1 MFLNEILERFENV
14 KPQGKG
20 FMVRCPAH
28 DDRINS
34 LSIKQRGNKI
44 LLKCH
49 AGCDTESI
57 LGILGLSMSD
67 LFEPDIYQNK
77 TTTKTTANPKPKPQD
92 IPPSQ
97 AQQSK
102 IIETYDYKD
111 ENGKLVH
118 QTVRYEPK
126 KFLQRQPNPN
136 KPSEWIWNLQ
146 DINPILYNLKE
157 LIKAVENRTPV
168 IIVEGEKDCENIR
181 KYLGESFN
189 LVVTTCPM
197 GAGKW
202 REHYSDWLMDAEV
215 YIIPDNDISG
225 QEHSY
230 QVATSLF
237 GKAKSIKIASLTGIV
252 PDKGDISDFILSRI
266 HSEKILNED
275 FWELL
280 EKAKTFEN
288 TDIDINIDS
297 NSSFPQTSI
306 NEPKDS
312 KEPIEGR
319 TSLNFRTHMT
329 WAELSQ
335 EEIPPLPF
343 TIDKLLP
350 EGLFIL
356 AGAPKVGKSWLLLD
370 LCISVSEGKPW
381 LDHASTQG
389 HVVYYALEDNWRRL
403 QSRVRYQYGELT
415 HGNNLFFAI
424 KPVGITELG
433 REIDK
438 ALKDRPDTKL
448 ICVDTLAYIRD
459 IDGSQPISYSND
471 RRDMA
476 LLKEIANFHGITIL
490 GTQHTR
496 KMPDVNNVINQIS
509 GSTGLTGTTDGNMVL
524 HKKSNM
530 ETKATLTIE
539 NRDTESFIFNLEFD
553 KERCKWNNLGVKIY
567 DEPTQ
572 GAGKESIAEIFLK
585 HILAD
590 GAMAFKDVKAGAEIL
605 KITDRQLQY
614 AREKLSI
621 RFTGK
626 GSHQG
631 TFWQF

>member
-77 TTTKTTANPKPKPQD
+77 TTTKTTTNPKPKPQN

-97 AQQSK
+97 AQQYK

-111 ENGKLVH
+111 ENDKLVH

-136 KPSEWIWNLQ
+136 KPNDWVWNLQ

-157 LIKAVENRTPV
+157 LIKAVENQTPV

-181 KYLGESFN
+181 KYLSENFN
-189 LVVTTCPM
+189 LVTTTCPM

-202 REHYSDWLMDAEV
+202 REYYSDWLINAEV
-215 YIIPDNDISG
+215 YIIPDNDKSG
-225 QEHSY
+225 QEHAH

-237 GKAKSIKIASLTGIV
+237 GKAKSIKIASLAGIV
-252 PDKGDISDFILSRI
+252 PDKGDVSDFILSRI

-280 EKAKTFEN
+280 EKAKIFEN
-288 TDIDINIDS
+288 TDINID
-297 NSSFPQTSI
+297 SSFPQTSI
-306 NEPKDS
+306 NEHMNKPKEAI
-312 KEPIEGR
+312 KGK

-329 WAELSQ
+329 WTELSQ

-343 TIDKLLP
+343 IIDKLLP

-370 LCISVSEGKPW
+370 LCISVAEGKPW
-381 LDHASTQG
+381 LDHNSTQG

-403 QSRVRYQYGELT
+403 QSRVRYQYGELK

-433 REIDK
+433 KEIDK
-438 ALKDRPDTKL
+438 VLKDRPDTKL

-471 RRDMA
+471 RRDMS

-496 KMPDVNNVINQIS
+496 KMPDINNVINQIS

-524 HKKSNM
+524 HKKTNM
-530 ETKATLTIE
+530 ENKATLTIE
-539 NRDTESFIFNLEFD
+539 NRDTESFIFDLEFN
-553 KERCKWNNLGVKIY
+553 KERCKWNNLGVKTY
-567 DEPTQ
+567 DDPVQ
-572 GAGKESIAEIFLK
+572 GTGKEGFAEIFLK
-585 HILAD
+585 HYLAD
-590 GAMAFKDVKAGAEIL
+590 GEPKSYKEIKERADL
-605 KITDRQLQY
+605 LGITDKQLRN
-614 AREKLSI
+614 AREGLNVK
-621 RFTGK
+621 FTSK
-626 GSHQG
+626 GSQG
-631 TFWQF
+631 TIWYL